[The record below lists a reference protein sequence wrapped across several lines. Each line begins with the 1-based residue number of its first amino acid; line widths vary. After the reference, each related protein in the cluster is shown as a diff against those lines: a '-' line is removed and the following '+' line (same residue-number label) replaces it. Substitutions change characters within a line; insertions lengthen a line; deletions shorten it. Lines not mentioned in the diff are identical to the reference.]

1 VRAIHVRY
9 TSLCV
14 PCPCQCLAGR
24 ECVRVRVRACVRAGV
39 CVCVRVCVRMRV
51 RMRMRACG
59 CVRQFVGERNSHGVA
74 VRVGGADGGGGGHS
88 ETRTRLKE
96 DGGARTRGHRGSD
109 VRGHN
114 FAD

>member
-1 VRAIHVRY
+1 
-9 TSLCV
+9 
-14 PCPCQCLAGR
+14 
-24 ECVRVRVRACVRAGV
+24 
-39 CVCVRVCVRMRV
+39 VCVRV
-51 RMRMRACG
+51 RACG
-59 CVRQFVGERNSHGVA
+59 CVRQFVGARNSHAVA
-74 VRVGGADGGGGGHS
+74 VRVGGADGGGGAHS

>member
-1 VRAIHVRY
+1 M
-9 TSLCV
+9 
-14 PCPCQCLAGR
+14 
-24 ECVRVRVRACVRAGV
+24 RVRVRACVRAGV
-39 CVCVRVCVRMRV
+39 RVCVRVCVRMRV